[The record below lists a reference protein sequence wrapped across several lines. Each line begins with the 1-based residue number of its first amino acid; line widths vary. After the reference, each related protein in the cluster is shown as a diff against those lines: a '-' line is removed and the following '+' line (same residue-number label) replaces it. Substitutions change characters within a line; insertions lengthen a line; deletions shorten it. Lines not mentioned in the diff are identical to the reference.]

1 MYRNATELGA
11 GLRFSATVTGEN
23 QSAPRPTFSY
33 DLPVSSHPLFLNT
46 ALLSYRPTS
55 NLEIAFGR
63 DQLPTGIN
71 IPDLAVFVRSRNRVG
86 YYDSPTQIKAFWWGK
101 RYFVS
106 PYAFGPGGSEQHGDD
121 EFGGGSLAE
130 FDLLG
135 KQRTIV
141 GLNFLR
147 GSSRNGE
154 RNLVAP
160 YARIGFGSW
169 GILAEHDFT
178 NRTSNLGLFPSFHQS
193 ATYGQFFYYP
203 REWLVASLIGGVVIV
218 IGVSGA
224 WSNPSRHFQTGRF
237 AGLHNDNPDGDSRNG
252 FTSGRRPSH
261 HVYASHSIIERCP
274 RSGTN
279 DIHM

>member
-1 MYRNATELGA
+1 
-11 GLRFSATVTGEN
+11 
-23 QSAPRPTFSY
+23 
-33 DLPVSSHPLFLNT
+33 LFLNT

-203 REWLVASLIGGVVIV
+203 REWLVASLIGERLRVDAPFKQQRNAGKLEISARLASQLT
-218 IGVSGA
+218 IGLSARLQRDPLSG
-224 WSNPSRHFQTGRF
+224 
-237 AGLHNDNPDGDSRNG
+237 
-252 FTSGRRPSH
+252 
-261 HVYASHSIIERCP
+261 
-274 RSGTN
+274 GT
-279 DIHM
+279 DKTVAFSLALKSVF